1 MDEQMGTMEEK
12 SVKRRRRYS
21 AEFKQRVLAECAE
34 PGVSVAGVALLH
46 GINANLVQTW
56 RREAR
61 EASAP
66 RSLSPPP
73 PASPP
78 SEPAFIPVALPPS
91 PAPVAGDIRIE
102 LRRGGTTVAVTWPLG
117 AATECATWL
126 REILR

>member
-1 MDEQMGTMEEK
+1 MGTMEEK

>member
-1 MDEQMGTMEEK
+1 MDEQMGTMEGK

-34 PGVSVAGVALLH
+34 PGVSVAGVALSH

-78 SEPAFIPVALPPS
+78 SEAAFIPISGLKMRS
-91 PAPVAGDIRIE
+91 PRE
-102 LRRGGTTVAVTWPLG
+102 YRRQLSEQRQDRSMDQAFT
-117 AATECATWL
+117 CA
-126 REILR
+126 